1 VLKQALKPPRGDRL
15 IGLLLFVPTSIVLG
29 LSLWLQPDTSGVGT
43 HQQLGLSECVFLV
56 WTGLPCPMCGMTTTF
71 SHMAHLEWGA
81 ATLNQPFGVVL
92 FALTVFVA
100 VLGAQELLFP
110 KGKWRVVLGWAADRD
125 RWLALG
131 LLGGMSLGWIY
142 KATLMSGFL
151 PWSP

>member
-1 VLKQALKPPRGDRL
+1 
-15 IGLLLFVPTSIVLG
+15 
-29 LSLWLQPDTSGVGT
+29 
-43 HQQLGLSECVFLV
+43 
-56 WTGLPCPMCGMTTTF
+56 MTTTF

-142 KATLMSGFL
+142 KVTLMSGFL